1 MKEEQVRTELAVSII
16 MDILTDN
23 AADDYRTSY
32 DPLTEGGLESCG
44 VAAFKEKIR
53 RMNC

>member
-1 MKEEQVRTELAVSII
+1 MKEEQRTELAVSII

-23 AADDYRTSY
+23 AADDYRTCY

>member
-23 AADDYRTSY
+23 AADDYRTNY

-44 VAAFKEKIR
+44 VAAFKERIR